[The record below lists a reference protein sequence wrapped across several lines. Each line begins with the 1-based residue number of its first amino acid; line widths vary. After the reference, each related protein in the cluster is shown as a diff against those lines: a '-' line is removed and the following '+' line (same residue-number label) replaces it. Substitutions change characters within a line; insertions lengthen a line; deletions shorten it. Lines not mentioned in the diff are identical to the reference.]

1 MPPPAKGARQ
11 YLRDERV
18 RFRLRPDSASETG
31 LALKQAKAGNAPE
44 TAPIGSADPVMR
56 SIPYM
61 VQVVARLQTICF
73 MADLAGTGVH
83 PAESYVIHELWKE
96 APLSQSQVSA
106 RLEIGNATV
115 GKTIQRLERN
125 GFVERARV
133 TDDRR
138 RIMVKLTAK
147 GEAAHARLDK
157 ATDLLIADIEQV
169 LGKDA
174 SREFLKSLNT
184 LANHFRGC
192 LPDAAPA
199 GESQLDHDG

>member
-1 MPPPAKGARQ
+1 MRG
-11 YLRDERV
+11 
-18 RFRLRPDSASETG
+18 PDLVTH
-31 LALKQAKAGNAPE
+31 
-44 TAPIGSADPVMR
+44 

-61 VQVVARLQTICF
+61 VQVVARLQTTCF
-73 MADLAGTGVH
+73 MADLVGTGVH

-96 APLSQSQVSA
+96 APLSQSQLSE

-147 GEAAHARLDK
+147 GEAAHARLGE
-157 ATDLLIADIEQV
+157 ATDSLIADIEQV

-174 SREFLKSLNT
+174 SVEFLRSLDA
-184 LANHFRGC
+184 LAGHFRQC
-192 LPDAAPA
+192 LPVAAPA
-199 GESQLDHDG
+199 GKKQTPRLTPARGRQQQPS

>member
-1 MPPPAKGARQ
+1 MQ
-11 YLRDERV
+11 
-18 RFRLRPDSASETG
+18 
-31 LALKQAKAGNAPE
+31 N
-44 TAPIGSADPVMR
+44 ADPVRR

-61 VQVVARLQTICF
+61 VQVVARLQTSRF
-73 MADLAGTGVH
+73 MADLTGTGVH

-96 APLSQSQVSA
+96 APLSQSQLSD

-147 GEAAHARLDK
+147 GEAAYAKLDK
-157 ATDLLIADIEQV
+157 ATDALIAEIEQM
-169 LGKDA
+169 LGEDA
-174 SREFLKSLNT
+174 SIEFLKSLDAMAKY
-184 LANHFRGC
+184 LRER
-192 LPDAAPA
+192 LSDAAPA
-199 GESQLDHDG
+199 RKKQATQAD